1 MGPEEKIC
9 AIITGQGTGA
19 ATGQLNQAKKLGA
32 NAVELR
38 MDLITGSKETVETL
52 IQKAH
57 SLGLSCIVTYRDK
70 EEGGKYEGT
79 DKKRLVLD
87 AISLGAD
94 FVDIE
99 LEHAGTIKAARAPAK
114 KAGCGIIASWHD
126 FGRQPELLAMEKKI
140 QQAKDAGADIAKIAF
155 VAEDDYEKTIDAL
168 SDCAEETGIAIIA
181 SPMGRH
187 ATAGRAYALKK
198 GSAFA
203 YCTLDKDESVAPGVP
218 TVTKLV
224 KKLKNQVDNNG

>member
-70 EEGGKYEGT
+70 AEGGKYEGSG
-79 DKKRLVLD
+79 KERLVLE
-87 AISLGAD
+87 AIGIGAD

-99 LEHAGTIKAARAPAK
+99 LEHAGAIEAARAPAK
-114 KAGCGIIASWHD
+114 KAGCRIIASWHD
-126 FGRQPELLAMEKKI
+126 FGRQPAFLEMEKKI
-140 QQAKDAGADIAKIAF
+140 QQAKAAGADIAKVAF
-155 VAEDDYEKTIDAL
+155 VAGNDYEKAIDAL
-168 SDCAEETGIAIIA
+168 SKTAEKTGIAIIA
-181 SPMGRH
+181 SPMGKH
-187 ATAGRAYALKK
+187 ATTGRVYALKA

-203 YCTLDKDESVAPGVP
+203 YCSVDGTQSVAPGVP
-218 TVTKLV
+218 AIGQ
-224 KKLKNQVDNNG
+224 LKAAVRANG